1 MLSELSLAFISFIN
15 YFFIPI
21 IGLKVYC
28 KRHCLEWK
36 LSSEVVYKYVL
47 FCVLNLVLGRV
58 VASAVEKVVMT
69 TIVAES
75 TKYTL
80 IALVCTAVLPYFMEI
95 IEKYLYIEVTIH
107 RVERNEKKD
116 ED

>member
-28 KRHCLEWK
+28 KRHSLEWE
-36 LSSEVVYKYVL
+36 LSSELAYKYIL
-47 FCVLNLVLGRV
+47 FCVLNLIFGRV
-58 VASAVEKVVMT
+58 AASIIEKVLV
-69 TIVAES
+69 TIIIAES

-80 IALVCTAVLPYFMEI
+80 VALVCVSVLPYFIEI
-95 IEKYLYIEVTIH
+95 VEKYFRIEVTIH

-116 ED
+116 EN